1 MTLPIKQISGKKI
14 TVKVFKSEDNPGYK
28 LSILLNTTKKELYN
42 KNFGSLRQINKYI
55 EDLVF
60 D

>member
-1 MTLPIKQISGKKI
+1 MTMPIKQITGKKI
-14 TVKVFKSEDNPGYK
+14 TVKVYKLNDQPGYR
-28 LSILLNTTKKELYN
+28 LLVYLNSTKKELYDRI
-42 KNFGSLRQINKYI
+42 FGSLRKVNEYI